1 MQQQLSNNLL
11 TLGCIDEKVSMLHLS
26 MQEKK
31 KQTLLTHSNSILSS
45 SSLSGSFPAALIC
58 LKKSIID
65 NVNPL
70 TLSSDQYATSPNNIY
85 TLSSTQVMRILKLIR

>member
-1 MQQQLSNNLL
+1 MYWWKGEHVAFVNAR
-11 TLGCIDEKVSMLHLS
+11 K
-26 MQEKK
+26 KK
-31 KQTLLTHSNSILSS
+31 KQALLTHSNSILSS

-70 TLSSDQYATSPNNIY
+70 TLSSDQYATSPGIISIHY
-85 TLSSTQVMRILKLIR
+85 PAHR

>member
-26 MQEKK
+26 MQEKKK

-58 LKKSIID
+58 LKK
-65 NVNPL
+65 VNW
-70 TLSSDQYATSPNNIY
+70 
-85 TLSSTQVMRILKLIR
+85 